1 MEVDIAEFRVHM
13 NAWESNINITNG
25 IKKNLSVGIHFVILV
40 KLLMLGGYLKVSE
53 FLYLSYYLNQH
64 HSKPYW

>member
-25 IKKNLSVGIHFVILV
+25 IKEKSIRWYPFCNTSQIVDAWRISQGEWIFVFE
-40 KLLMLGGYLKVSE
+40 LLFESTP
-53 FLYLSYYLNQH
+53 F
-64 HSKPYW
+64 